1 MGVTPI
7 ERIDLSKEIS
17 DWKSAIYGRDVRNA
31 NTSALEKIQ
40 KIVNGTV
47 VNVNDAADQI
57 DEIKQL
63 ADTSSKAAAE
73 SAAAA
78 KSSAANA
85 KSSETN
91 AKTSETNAASS
102 ASKAKTSE
110 TNAKTSETKAKT
122 SETNAAS
129 SESKAKTSETN
140 AKTSETNAKTSETN
154 AAKSATSAKDALDKL
169 IAITKVDVMT
179 EETAGIG
186 KPDGKTI
193 SVDVSGTLRVIH
205 GTIEIALPVSGWV
218 DGTTDYNTPF
228 VQTVSNANILAT
240 DDPILT
246 SLLPSKSAIDIQ
258 KAYNKA
264 FGIVSSGWGITS
276 DGTVIFGVYKK
287 PATDITVGLRNIGYL
302 NS

>member
-47 VNVNDAADQI
+47 DNVNDAADQI

-63 ADTSSKAAAE
+63 ADTSAKTAAE

-78 KSSAANA
+78 KSSATNA
-85 KSSETN
+85 KTSEAN

-102 ASKAKTSE
+102 AAKAKTSE
-110 TNAKTSETKAKT
+110 TNAK
-122 SETNAAS
+122 N
-129 SESKAKTSETN
+129 
-140 AKTSETNAKTSETN
+140 SETNAKTSETN
-154 AAKSATSAKDALDKL
+154 AAKSATSAKDALDRL

-193 SVDVSGTLRVIH
+193 SVDASGTLRVVQ
-205 GTIEIALPVSGWV
+205 GTIEINLPVSGWV

-228 VQTVSNANILAT
+228 VQTVNNANILVT